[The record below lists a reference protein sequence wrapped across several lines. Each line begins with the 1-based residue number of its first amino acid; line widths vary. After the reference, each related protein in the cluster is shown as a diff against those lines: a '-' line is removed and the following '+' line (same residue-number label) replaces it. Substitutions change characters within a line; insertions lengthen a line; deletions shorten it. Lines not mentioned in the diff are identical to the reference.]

1 MRALAKPLEVGSVG
15 TWQLRKEVLDA
26 LRYWYA
32 ALEPQN
38 TREGGEMARRDVS
51 GTSPARPLHMVI
63 TASPRQAMAQKAPQ
77 LEVSQA
83 AAGYRVH

>member
-1 MRALAKPLEVGSVG
+1 
-15 TWQLRKEVLDA
+15 
-26 LRYWYA
+26 
-32 ALEPQN
+32 
-38 TREGGEMARRDVS
+38 MARRDVS